1 MLSFLKEKSFIIVLT
16 LMLVSA
22 GTMAALFSMG
32 SREQTELSET
42 AQQKTEEKVQISAS
56 KEPAEKKTEDL
67 AEKQTVKTTTVR
79 KNTTDTKEKE
89 VKDTSSA
96 ESASIAAE
104 LEDQYLEAEEMAQVS
119 TEDIVAEGF
128 SEEMSLE
135 LQWPVQGEV
144 ILEFAMDH
152 SIYFPTLAQY
162 QYNPA
167 MIISAKEGTEVV
179 CAAAGTVTD
188 VGKTNEYGHYVT
200 MDLGNGYELTYGQL
214 FDVTAEVGEILEAG
228 ERIAMVA
235 YPTRNYAEEGDNLYL
250 KLTKDGSPVNPA
262 LFMQD

>member
-1 MLSFLKEKSFIIVLT
+1 MLT

-32 SREQTELSET
+32 NKEQTEQYET
-42 AQQKTEEKVQISAS
+42 AQQETTEKVQDSAAN
-56 KEPAEKKTEDL
+56 EPENEKSVNL
-67 AEKQTVKTTTVR
+67 AEKQTTKKTTVSG
-79 KNTTDTKEKE
+79 TTKKAKEKQTE
-89 VKDTSSA
+89 DTSSL
-96 ESASIAAE
+96 ESASAAAE

-119 TEDIVAEGF
+119 TDDIIAEGF
-128 SEEMSLE
+128 SEETTLH

-144 ILEFAMDH
+144 LLEFSMDH

-167 MIISAKEGTEVV
+167 MIISAAEGTEVI
-179 CAAAGTVTD
+179 CAAEGTVTD

-214 FDVTAEVGEILEAG
+214 FDVTAEVGEMIKSG
-228 ERIAMVA
+228 TRIAMVA
-235 YPTRNYAEEGDNLYL
+235 YPTRNYTEEGDNLYL
-250 KLTKDGSPVNPA
+250 KLTKDGEAVNPA
-262 LFMQD
+262 LFMQN